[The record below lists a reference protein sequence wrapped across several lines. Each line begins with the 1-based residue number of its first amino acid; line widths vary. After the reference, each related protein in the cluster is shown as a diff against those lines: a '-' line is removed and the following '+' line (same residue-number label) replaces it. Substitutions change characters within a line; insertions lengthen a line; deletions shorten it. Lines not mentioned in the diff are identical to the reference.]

1 LLATFGSQGGAGG
14 AGRAGSDG
22 VLTISWFE

>member
-1 LLATFGSQGGAGG
+1 MTGSQGGAGG

-22 VLTISWFE
+22 YMTVSWFE

>member
-1 LLATFGSQGGAGG
+1 LLAVTGSQGGAGG

-22 VLTISWFE
+22 VLTISWLE